1 MTLIK
6 QTSPHTISANR
17 TQLIMKLVLLSAI
30 PGVLAQTIFFGWG
43 AIINILWCSML
54 AIGCEALVLKLRK
67 RSIKF
72 HLNDY
77 SVIVTALLFA
87 ISLPPLAP
95 WWLTLAGI
103 IFAVIVGK
111 HLYGGLGQNPFNPA
125 MLGYVLLLISFP
137 QEMTSWLSPLGITG
151 SIASQ
156 PLDEG
161 VLSAFTSIFWEKSVD
176 IDAVSMATPL
186 DVVRW
191 NNSLTMDELWSSNPI
206 FQNFAGRG
214 WFWINIYYLLGGLFL
229 LYKKVFTWHGPFG
242 MLIALTV
249 MSFLFLNGDGS
260 ESHGSTLFHLF
271 SGASMLGAF
280 FIVTDPV
287 SSATSNRGRLIF
299 GAGVGIFVYIIRAW
313 GGYPDGVAFAILLM
327 NMASP
332 TIDYYTQP
340 RTYGHKKPNKG
351 LPTKSE

>member
-17 TQLIMKLVLLSAI
+17 TQQIMKLVLLTTI
-30 PGVLAQTIFFGWG
+30 PGTLAQTLFFGWG
-43 AIINILWCSML
+43 AIINIIWCSL
-54 AIGCEALVLKLRK
+54 VAIGCEALVLKLRK
-67 RSIKF
+67 RSISF
-72 HLNDY
+72 YLSDY
-77 SVIVTALLFA
+77 SVIVTALLLA

-95 WWLTLAGI
+95 WWLTLIGT

-137 QEMTSWLSPLGITG
+137 QEMTNWLSPQGITE
-151 SIASQ
+151 SITNQ
-156 PLDEG
+156 PLGEG
-161 VLSAFTSIFWEKSVD
+161 VLSAFTNIFWEKSVG
-176 IDAVSMATPL
+176 IDAFSMATPL
-186 DVVRW
+186 DVVRE
-191 NNSLTMDELWSSNPI
+191 NTSLTMTELWTSNPV

-214 WFWINIYYLLGGLFL
+214 WFWINVYYLLGGLFL
-229 LYKKVFTWHGPFG
+229 LYKRVFTWHAPFG
-242 MLIALTV
+242 MLIALAV
-249 MSFLFLNGDGS
+249 MSFLFLNGNGS

-287 SSATSNRGRLIF
+287 SSATSNKGRLIF
-299 GAGVGIFVYIIRAW
+299 GIGVGFFVYIIRAW
-313 GGYPDGVAFAILLM
+313 GGYPDGVAFAVLLM

-351 LPTKSE
+351 LPTKSK